1 MSALAEEHVP
11 SEVAR
16 HPLIQLQRSVVKRN
30 AFGSPV
36 IRSQNRRVTAT
47 GSGPQ
52 VVLIEK
58 SDLANT
64 IFFAEIIGSSEPVH
78 ARTNDYDIVA
88 GAQIVTP
95 PHSVFTEQLHGS
107 IPQKVQR
114 LQAEGLEMKLVP
126 SVNDGLPHRFGIFPA
141 D

>member
-30 AFGSPV
+30 AFGSSV

-64 IFFAEIIGSSEPVH
+64 MFFAEIIGSSEPVH

-95 PHSVFTEQLHGS
+95 PHSAFTEQLHGS
-107 IPQKVQR
+107 TS
-114 LQAEGLEMKLVP
+114 AEGPTPP
-126 SVNDGLPHRFGIFPA
+126 SRRVGDETRAQRERWTPTPIRHTPG
-141 D
+141 

>member
-36 IRSQNRRVTAT
+36 VRSQNRRVTAT

-64 IFFAEIIGSSEPVH
+64 MFFAEIIGSSQPVH

-88 GAQIVTP
+88 GAQIVMP
-95 PHSVFTEQLHGS
+95 PHPVFTEQLHAQSRRRSSASKPKGW
-107 IPQKVQR
+107 R
-114 LQAEGLEMKLVP
+114 
-126 SVNDGLPHRFGIFPA
+126 
-141 D
+141 